1 MTKVPPACP
10 CTTCHRSYAA
20 AAYLQSI
27 GFSKRVFLIGNE
39 GVAEELE
46 AAGIDYVT
54 LEQLC
59 AEAASGSNGS
69 SSSSGGMASSAA
81 ALQQQWTA
89 EALANLQVRSWAGAL
104 LACLAASMLDQYVWF
119 CSMASITASPSDS
132 EPDMASPGLLA
143 VPIHSSIPA
152 SAPWWSAGTPAFP
165 TPRSAS
171 PPPACGSCRAAT
183 LWPPTLT
190 LPTRWVGVPAAGW
203 DLGISLFAA

>member
-119 CSMASITASPSDS
+119 CSMASIMHLLVIANLTWPPLASSPSPS
-132 EPDMASPGLLA
+132 TARSQHRRRGGRLGPLLFLHQGLHRLRL
-143 VPIHSSIPA
+143 PA
-152 SAPWWSAGTPAFP
+152 G
-165 TPRSAS
+165 
-171 PPPACGSCRAAT
+171 
-183 LWPPTLT
+183 
-190 LPTRWVGVPAAGW
+190 AAG
-203 DLGISLFAA
+203 LPLCGHQP